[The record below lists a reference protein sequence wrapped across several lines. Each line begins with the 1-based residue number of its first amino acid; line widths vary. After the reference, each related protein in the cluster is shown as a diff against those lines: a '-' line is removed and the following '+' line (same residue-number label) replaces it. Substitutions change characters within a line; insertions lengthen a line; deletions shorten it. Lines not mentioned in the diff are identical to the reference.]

1 MDAAIDRDEAKDIR
15 AGEDENV
22 RLPLLEEE
30 EEVADEVNVEDI
42 GGKLSTKH

>member
-30 EEVADEVNVEDI
+30 EEVADRGFFFVLLGI
-42 GGKLSTKH
+42 I

>member
-30 EEVADEVNVEDI
+30 EVADRGFFFVLLGI
-42 GGKLSTKH
+42 I

>member
-30 EEVADEVNVEDI
+30 EEEVADRGFFFVLLGI
-42 GGKLSTKH
+42 I